1 MLDQVRID
9 LPDMENDSGKAV
21 PVVVQR
27 PLFKPGSKAFFRLT
41 KPVLFLLCLLP
52 LAYLSAAAFGLAGLG
67 LGANPVEK
75 LLHELGRWGLKFL
88 LITLSVTPVR
98 RWTGWNWLIGY
109 RRMLG
114 LFAFFY
120 VVLHFTVYAVL
131 DQGLDVH
138 AIGED
143 ILKRPYITLGIA
155 GLLMLVP
162 LAVTS
167 TKGMMRRLGKRWQKL
182 HRLVYVVA
190 IAGVWHFYWQVKLD
204 TLAPTVYALVLALLL
219 GTRVYYARLKRSR
232 QRAKTTRN

>member
-1 MLDQVRID
+1 M
-9 LPDMENDSGKAV
+9 
-21 PVVVQR
+21 
-27 PLFKPGSKAFFRLT
+27 KPGSKPFYRLT
-41 KPVLFLLCLLP
+41 KPLLFLACLLP
-52 LAYLSAAAFGLAGLG
+52 LAYLAAAAFGVAGLG

-88 LITLSVTPVR
+88 LITLSVTPLR

-120 VVLHFTVYAVL
+120 VVLHFVVYAAL
-131 DQGLDVH
+131 DQGLDIG

-143 ILKRPYITLGIA
+143 ILNRPYITLGMA

-167 TKGMMRRLGKRWQKL
+167 TRGMMRRLGKRWQKL
-182 HRLVYVVA
+182 HRLIYVIA
-190 IAGVWHFYWQVKLD
+190 IVGVWHFYWQVKLD
-204 TLAPTVYALVLALLL
+204 TLAPVLYALVLAVLL
-219 GTRVYYARLKRSR
+219 GTRVYYARVAR
-232 QRAKTTRN
+232 QRKPGQKGEISQ